1 MGIGPGVK
9 EQNHFLL
16 KEMMLLRPK
25 LNGQILKVLT
35 SHRTGLLVITTRQYK
50 AETIQKIWERSKFYL
65 DSCGF

>member
-16 KEMMLLRPK
+16 KEMMLLRSK

-35 SHRTGLLVITTRQYK
+35 SHRTGLLVITTRQ
-50 AETIQKIWERSKFYL
+50 
-65 DSCGF
+65 